1 MNLFKKESVMYEI
14 SVGKWRNGVV
24 ARSYSCGYYYLTL
37 STHGKPH
44 MHILLCTRNV
54 YDISKRTE

>member
-1 MNLFKKESVMYEI
+1 MYEI
-14 SVGKWRNGVV
+14 SVGQWRNGVV
-24 ARSYSCGYYYLTL
+24 ALSYSCGYYYLTL